1 MFPVLSDF
9 FLPQIGRGARQQIL
23 KAQCIHVYTPSQSK
37 SIIWNHAHYSTSVV
51 VPPEARTKEKDRSCK
66 QFTTIG
72 KIFNYNTPKDFGSS
86 DKISIVGLDDIG
98 MAIVYTLLVKE
109 ITNNICMIDM
119 NEDILQGEHMDLQS
133 SALFLNNPKIMS
145 SKDPADTSNS
155 KVCIITT
162 GTYKGR
168 DENELDYVARNAG
181 IIRAIVGPLAK
192 YSPNAI
198 YVVASDPVDI
208 LSYVTWRLIGIPKQK
223 IIGTGTIVDTARF
236 RYMLAEK
243 FGVAPTCCHA
253 YIIGEHG
260 SNNSVPVWSNVSIA
274 GVRLVDLNPQIG
286 TDKDPEMWNELFVAA
301 VRSDSLVRHLKGT
314 VSWSVGLAVAEIC
327 KAILKNSYTVFPV
340 STYVKGEHSIRDEV
354 FLSLPCVVGRAGV
367 TDIIRQT
374 LTDHES
380 SVLRRGAENIA
391 HMQEAANKIIS

>member
-1 MFPVLSDF
+1 MFPIIRDLI
-9 FLPQIGRGARQQIL
+9 PQIGRGARKHVL
-23 KAQCIHVYTPSQSK
+23 KAQYIHVYTPSQSK
-37 SIIWNHAHYSTSVV
+37 SIIWNHANYSTSVV
-51 VPPEARTKEKDRSCK
+51 VPPEPSSREKDRSCK

-72 KIFNYNTPKDFGSS
+72 KIFNYNTPKEFGSG

-119 NEDILQGEHMDLQS
+119 NEEILQGEHMDLQS
-133 SALFLNNPKIMS
+133 SALFLNNPKITS
-145 SKDPADTSNS
+145 SKDPADTVNS

-192 YSPNAI
+192 YSPDAI
-198 YVVASDPVDI
+198 YIVASDPVDI
-208 LSYVTWRLIGIPKQK
+208 LSYVTWKLIGIRKQN
-223 IIGTGTIVDTARF
+223 IIGTGTMVDTARF

-243 FGVAPTCCHA
+243 FGVAPECCHA
-253 YIIGEHG
+253 YIIGQHG
-260 SNNSVPVWSNVSIA
+260 VANSVPVWSNVSIA
-274 GVRLVDLNPQIG
+274 GVRLVDVNPQIG
-286 TDKDPEMWNELFVAA
+286 TDKDPEMWNEVYRDA
-301 VRSDSLVRHLKGT
+301 VRCDGLVRQLKGN
-314 VSWSVGLAVAEIC
+314 VCWSIGLAVAEIC
-327 KAILKNSYTVFPV
+327 KAIFTNSYTVLPV
-340 STYVKGEHSIRDEV
+340 STYVKGEHCIRDEV

-374 LTDHES
+374 LSDQEAT
-380 SVLRRGAENIA
+380 VLRRGAENVA
-391 HMQEAANKIIS
+391 HIQEAANKIIS